1 MKKGLSRLFQKAR
14 IPMTA
19 PLAAPHR
26 ERNPETS
33 KVQEGNQGGDRFY
46 WRNPSEELRRLPLYE
61 GFLIRQSEPFWDKYK
76 GDAKTDFVRPLFSYS
91 FFFYLP
97 LVDPLYA
104 ASLCQNL
111 SRCLFVLNIGQGARF
126 IIVGNRL

>member
-1 MKKGLSRLFQKAR
+1 
-14 IPMTA
+14 MTA

-61 GFLIRQSEPFWDKYK
+61 GFLIRQSEPFWDKHK
-76 GDAKTDFVRPLFSYS
+76 GALKRILCAPFFLIRFSSIY
-91 FFFYLP
+91 
-97 LVDPLYA
+97 
-104 ASLCQNL
+104 
-111 SRCLFVLNIGQGARF
+111 R
-126 IIVGNRL
+126 